1 MFPKMRGGHMYWN
14 LSKSMAAVWCLT
26 LLTTSLVHAH
36 ITAKQDYYGKDFQG
50 QVQSGQLKNEQLLD
64 TLFHIVSD
72 AHIKTKG
79 AEDTL
84 ATNCQSASL
93 KPDQNCIQHTALG
106 YDGARKQMFGNIHLK
121 QKADG
126 TYYVK
131 DVYCEKDFT
140 DADFGLKG
148 KGSDIGPGIIPGD
161 GSILN
166 CEHTWPQSRFTSR
179 FPTELQ
185 KSDLHHL
192 FPSDSEMNSHR
203 SSLHFGEV
211 DKDMEKLKCSQNRLG
226 RGTGNAGTVFE
237 PPVAHRGNVA
247 RAIFYFATRY
257 KMKVG
262 GAEEAT
268 LRIWNHDDPV
278 DAEELKRNDQ
288 VEDLQGNR
296 NPFVDFP
303 ELVDQVGSFT
313 FTTSK

>member
-1 MFPKMRGGHMYWN
+1 MYWN
-14 LSKSMAAVWCLT
+14 LSKSIAAVWCFS
-26 LLTTSLVHAH
+26 LLTNSLANAH

-50 QVQSGQLKNEQLLD
+50 QIQSGQLKNEQLLD
-64 TLFHIVSD
+64 TIFRIVSD
-72 AHIKTKG
+72 AHIKTKN
-79 AEDTL
+79 APDIL
-84 ATNCQSASL
+84 ATNCESVKLAQG
-93 KPDQNCIQHTALG
+93 QNCTQHKALG
-106 YDGARKQMFGNIHLK
+106 YDTARKHMFGAIHLE

-126 TYYVK
+126 TYFVK

-140 DADFGLKG
+140 DADFGSKG
-148 KGSDIGPGIIPGD
+148 KVPNIGPDIIPGD
-161 GSILN
+161 GAILN

-179 FPTELQ
+179 FPAETQ

-192 FPSDSEMNSHR
+192 FPTDSKMNSYR
-203 SSLHFGEV
+203 SSLRFGEV
-211 DKDMEKLKCSQNRLG
+211 EKDMEKLKCPQNRLG
-226 RGTGNAGTVFE
+226 RGAGAAGTVFE

-268 LRIWNHDDPV
+268 LRIWNHEDPV

-303 ELVDQVGSFT
+303 ELIDQVNAFSFN
-313 FTTSK
+313 TTK

>member
-1 MFPKMRGGHMYWN
+1 MYWN
-14 LSKSMAAVWCLT
+14 LSKMIAAVCCLT
-26 LLTTSLVHAH
+26 LTSLANAH
-36 ITAKQDYYGKDFQG
+36 ISSKQDYYGKEFQG
-50 QVQSGQLKNEQLLD
+50 QVQSGQLKNEQLLEVI
-64 TLFHIVSD
+64 FQIVSK
-72 AHIKTKG
+72 AHVKTKG

-84 ATNCQSASL
+84 ATDCQSVKL
-93 KPDQNCIQHTALG
+93 TQGQNCIQHTALG
-106 YDGARKQMFGNIHLK
+106 YDRARKYMFGQIHLE
-121 QKADG
+121 QKTDG
-126 TYYVK
+126 TYFVK

-140 DADFGLKG
+140 DEDFGKKG
-148 KGSDIGPGIIPGD
+148 KGPNIGPGIIPGD

-166 CEHTWPQSRFTSR
+166 CEHTWPQSRFTNR
-179 FPTELQ
+179 FPTETQ

-192 FPSDSEMNSHR
+192 YPTDSSMNSHR

-211 DKDMEKLKCSQNRLG
+211 EKDMEKLKCPQNRLG
-226 RGTGNAGTVFE
+226 RGAGNAGTVFE

-262 GAEEAT
+262 GSEEQT
-268 LRIWNHDDPV
+268 LRIWNREDPV

-303 ELVDQVGSFT
+303 ELVDQVNVFT
-313 FTTSK
+313 FNTAK